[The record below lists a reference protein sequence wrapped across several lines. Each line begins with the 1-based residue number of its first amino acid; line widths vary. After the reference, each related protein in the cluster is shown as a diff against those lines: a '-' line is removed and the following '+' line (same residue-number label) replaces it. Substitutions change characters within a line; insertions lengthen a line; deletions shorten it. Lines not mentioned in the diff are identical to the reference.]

1 MNTEWRWYHGQTEI
15 SDTFQP
21 DYQLQGRRLLIRS
34 FSARLKVILT
44 SRDADAIET
53 LTIDKIYWTS
63 LLTRANTRAKVSM
76 GLDPPATASYWV
88 LEELLTWRTVR
99 DVSRHSVS
107 LTASSV
113 LVDGV
118 MEDVAVSVG
127 DNASFTCK
135 VQSQHSSLSVVW
147 ARRLQADQRLVP
159 DTTFGLLHIG
169 EDLYKVG
176 SSLYKVLHI
185 LYL

>member
-1 MNTEWRWYHGQTEI
+1 MFL
-15 SDTFQP
+15 DT
-21 DYQLQGRRLLIRS
+21 
-34 FSARLKVILT
+34 
-44 SRDADAIET
+44 
-53 LTIDKIYWTS
+53 
-63 LLTRANTRAKVSM
+63 
-76 GLDPPATASYWV
+76 
-88 LEELLTWRTVR
+88 
-99 DVSRHSVS
+99 VS

-147 ARRLQADQRLVP
+147 ARRLQADQRMVP
-159 DTTFGLLHIG
+159 DTTFGLIHIG

-185 LYL
+185 LYLLYEAIYFFSHLPVICQSFLLFFCLYDDKINQMN

>member
-1 MNTEWRWYHGQTEI
+1 M
-15 SDTFQP
+15 
-21 DYQLQGRRLLIRS
+21 
-34 FSARLKVILT
+34 
-44 SRDADAIET
+44 
-53 LTIDKIYWTS
+53 
-63 LLTRANTRAKVSM
+63 
-76 GLDPPATASYWV
+76 

-147 ARRLQADQRLVP
+147 ARRLQADQRMVP